1 MMLAVATATGSG
13 APAPERAGP
22 SQQTPPPAGQQ
33 PTFRA
38 GTRTVPIYVSVTD
51 QVGAFV
57 MDLTKDEF
65 EVRDDGRVQAITQF
79 TTDIQPIT
87 AIVLMDGSRSM
98 VNALDMVMTAADY
111 FVVRL
116 MPGDRARVGSFSE
129 DIRFSPAFTSDRD
142 ALARQVNDLFAL
154 RVGPVTRLWD
164 AVGEATTLFEAGE
177 GRRVVIAFTD
187 GDDTWSTSTFSDA
200 LGRARRADVMVY
212 AVLIRG
218 IQRLP
223 EDRSRRRPQGGTFTD
238 LAVDTGG
245 GYYIVSTKLAELNSI
260 ATQIAEEL
268 HSQYVVAFQPEQLDG
283 RLHKLEVR
291 VTRPRMKV
299 RARQSYVA
307 DPERIGGGRP

>member
-1 MMLAVATATGSG
+1 
-13 APAPERAGP
+13 
-22 SQQTPPPAGQQ
+22 
-33 PTFRA
+33 
-38 GTRTVPIYVSVTD
+38 
-51 QVGAFV
+51 
-57 MDLTKDEF
+57 
-65 EVRDDGRVQAITQF
+65 
-79 TTDIQPIT
+79 
-87 AIVLMDGSRSM
+87 M
-98 VNALDMVMTAADY
+98 VNALDMVMTAADH

-129 DIRFSPAFTSDRD
+129 DIRFSPAFTADRD

-164 AVGEATTLFEAGE
+164 AIGEATTLFESGE
-177 GRRVVIAFTD
+177 GRRVIIAFTD
-187 GDDTWSTSTFSDA
+187 GEDTWSDSTFSDA
-200 LGRARRADVMVY
+200 LARARRADVMVY

-223 EDRSRRRPQGGTFTD
+223 EDRSRRRAPSGTFTD

-245 GYYIVSTKLAELNSI
+245 GYYIVNNKLADLNPI

-268 HSQYVVAFQPEQLDG
+268 HSQYVIGFLPEQLDG
-283 RLHKLEVR
+283 KLHKLEVK
-291 VTRPRMKV
+291 VKRPQVKV